1 MSESLPIPAAARRSI
16 ILGGLVGT
24 GMILF
29 ALFSHQG
36 FPLILLSVTGLLVA
50 ALCISLHLSSG
61 ASVSE
66 TFGFSRFRRKVG
78 QYALL
83 GVFIGLSLGIIYR
96 WAFSATPMPPRLGWF
111 VLVAALIGSAEELL
125 YRGYL
130 QSLLHSLGS
139 LPAVAVAA
147 LFHSGYKGA
156 LFAVSSFPLDINLR
170 FLVIATF
177 LAGLAF
183 GAMRERSGHI
193 APSITAHACFDIIVY
208 SELSKAPWWVW
219 S

>member
-1 MSESLPIPAAARRSI
+1 
-16 ILGGLVGT
+16 
-24 GMILF
+24 MILL

-50 ALCISLHLSSG
+50 ALCVSLHLSSG
-61 ASVSE
+61 ASISE
-66 TFGFSRFRRKVG
+66 TFGFSRFRRRVA
-78 QYALL
+78 QFALL
-83 GVFIGLSLGIIYR
+83 GVLFGVGLGIIYR
-96 WAFSATPMPPRLGWF
+96 LYFTGTSVPPRLGWF

-139 LPAVAVAA
+139 ISAVALAA
-147 LFHSGYKGA
+147 LFHTGYKVA
-156 LFAVSSFPLDINLR
+156 LFAVPSFPLDINLG
-170 FLVIATF
+170 FLAIATF
-177 LAGLAF
+177 LGGLVF

-193 APSITAHACFDIIVY
+193 APAIAAHACFDIIVY
-208 SELSKAPWWVW
+208 GELSRAPWWVW